1 MFVQIIIMQ
10 LIVTRENCLW
20 VIITQQKFVLKMNIK
35 HFILMKQENKEKRL
49 RLLLQQMK
57 SEIRIELN

>member
-1 MFVQIIIMQ
+1 MFVRIFIMQ